1 MLSKQDLPKYP
12 QFVPES
18 NSETIFAFRFD
29 ETNYSAWYGLSSMF
43 ATIDGVGWGEM
54 YVSDKYIQH
63 IQKFPQ
69 DVRNQFIVPNYKL
82 DKTEIKHQRCIGRS
96 LIIPISIMN
105 IRFIRRM

>member
-1 MLSKQDLPKYP
+1 
-12 QFVPES
+12 
-18 NSETIFAFRFD
+18 
-29 ETNYSAWYGLSSMF
+29 MF

-82 DKTEIKHQRCIGRS
+82 DKNGNKT
-96 LIIPISIMN
+96 PTVY
-105 IRFIRRM
+105 